1 MSGIR
6 IHATIRQQ
14 IFEILRDRIMEG
26 YYPAGTRLSE
36 QQICDEFNISR
47 SPVREAFR
55 NLESSGLLKGTAN
68 KGVQV
73 KSFTAH
79 DITNLYQAE
88 TMFQITSIQN
98 GVSSM
103 TEEQAASFEKYR
115 TLFTDAY
122 NSENL
127 EQYLSV
133 SEKFHNDITAL
144 GQNELIIQMY
154 RQIGTLNHRFRLTA
168 LKNPERLRAS
178 QEEHLKMI
186 DALRAKN
193 ADELQ
198 KLMQMHISESS
209 RYALMAIPAAS
220 QIETEDE
227 SA

>member
-55 NLESSGLLKGTAN
+55 NLESSGLLEGAAN
-68 KGVQV
+68 KGVKV
-73 KSFTAH
+73 KSFTAQ
-79 DITNLYQAE
+79 DISNLYQAE

-122 NSENL
+122 NSEDL
-127 EQYLSV
+127 EQYLTV
-133 SEKFHNDITAL
+133 SEKFHNDIAAL

-186 DALRAKN
+186 DALEKKD

-198 KLMQMHISESS
+198 KLMQVHISESS

>member
-1 MSGIR
+1 MSAIR

-55 NLESSGLLKGTAN
+55 NLESSGLLEGAAN
-68 KGVQV
+68 KGVKV
-73 KSFTAH
+73 KSFTAQ

-88 TMFQITSIQN
+88 IMFQITSIQN
-98 GVSSM
+98 GISSM

-115 TLFTDAY
+115 ALFTEAY
-122 NSENL
+122 DSEDL
-127 EQYLSV
+127 EQYLHV
-133 SEKFHNDITAL
+133 SEMFHNDIAAL

-186 DALRAKN
+186 DALGKKD

-198 KLMQMHISESS
+198 KLMQVHISESS